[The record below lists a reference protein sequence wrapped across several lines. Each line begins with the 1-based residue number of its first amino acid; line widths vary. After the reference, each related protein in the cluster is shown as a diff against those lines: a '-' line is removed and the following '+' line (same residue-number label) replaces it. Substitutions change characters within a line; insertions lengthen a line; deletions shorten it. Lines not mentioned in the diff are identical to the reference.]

1 MGPTTYVLIASSN
14 LETTRFLDAA
24 DDGYGESIP
33 ALLLIDGWHM
43 KRLLIMIC
51 FAVLIS
57 LVVTVLAAAVRQS
70 IDRADSRKLY
80 SCVSGDIHCYSFLF
94 LVLFYKK

>member
-1 MGPTTYVLIASSN
+1 MGPTTRVLIVSSN
-14 LETTRFLDAA
+14 LKTTRFLDAA

-51 FAVLIS
+51 FTVLIS
-57 LVVTVLAAAVRQS
+57 LVVIVLAAAVGQS
-70 IDRADSRKLY
+70 IDTGLTAGSYTLA
-80 SCVSGDIHCYSFLF
+80 
-94 LVLFYKK
+94 LVAIFIATLTFFSAIL